1 MSIQD
6 SGLTVPAY
14 LIEPIKQGL
23 IALGYANENTPA
35 SFVQDCYIKWVLVN
49 QTGFNPNMPYS
60 LCLLPK
66 KLREE
71 LNVTGCGGG
80 IDPEPDLYQLIS
92 PNAVDYTGLIASILS
107 GAWQLNSPLF
117 PTPSTD
123 IHNLDQIAF
132 RQDSRGL
139 VVDIKDPTIVAL
151 QNGTRVV
158 TSKSIPVLVEVHGFT
173 DAIYD
178 DLINGDS
185 DLEVYFNNGTANW
198 SVMNPSQLQ
207 TFLKKNNVNGKY
219 YFVFG
224 TNTLDV
230 VPPSNLNQVAID
242 EDGEG
247 NKHEK
252 YTGTLN
258 LNFGEILEVPNT
270 GITLKSPTASVY
282 MQLADAI
289 KSNAW
294 VLDSPILPDQT
305 IVYGSETLSAHDSP
319 DGVVFDVLVSSAV
332 NNNGPDFASLKSV
345 VPILIEVVGLDDQ
358 EFDKIIAGT
367 SAFQL
372 SSQNGGVWT
381 VLPSEMIPM
390 VLKKYPTN
398 GKFYV
403 VTSTNLLYKERDA
416 QPAKLGI
423 DQDGEGTEF
432 ERQEAIAD
440 LLCGTVA
447 EPVGEPRFTIPNK
460 SKVLEMNSLIR
471 SGSWNAF
478 AGITDAPLLDEAD
491 FDLTIT
497 DNISYIKPLNM
508 SKFTITDTEV
518 STSYITPAYICIQDL
533 TDEGANKILD
543 GTTNLEL
550 YAGDSRANMQKVP
563 TNSLNPFLKKNPVD
577 NKWYYV
583 ISTNYFFFREPNYFY
598 ALGVS
603 GEALAGDALLVTTD
617 NYGDP
622 SVKPSVPVPISIDY
636 LTAQEIKN
644 FNRSVGDGDITVPN
658 LDQNDILWYDK
669 YVLEDSEA
677 GYDFNVAGHVDLED
691 FLSVY
696 KGNFALI
703 NNGKKLITTIFKLQG
718 LTDDHVSKLLAF
730 NDPNVYFK
738 MLNGENEIDIPQELH
753 PMMQNFFTKVGDLWY
768 FAMPSLNVVRDN
780 VFPVITH
787 IDGVSYR
794 PNGTKP
800 ISIELAPMTLGL
812 FGANDVGNK
821 HLVWSGSHNVLDPDN
836 GSVGITGYEAYCD
849 LTVGTIAKLN
859 LTDTWAN
866 NEDIII
872 DLFMCPIRSNS
883 GDTTKENALHIGT
896 ISNLP
901 RDTGQSLK
909 LEFNSITTGYVMAII
924 DPVDG
929 DAHFLRYLN
938 FSLNRTNYETQGDVI
953 VKTGDRMLVID
964 YQNVDQAKVGQ
975 DVNATVSIYY
985 QGNPESTNVD
995 FQAIPE
1001 THTRLVAKVRT
1012 SSTETTLRFDGLEL
1026 PSAN

>member
-1 MSIQD
+1 MTNGNNIV
-6 SGLTVPAY
+6 VPAE
-14 LIEPIKQGL
+14 LIEQVKEGL
-23 IALGYANENTPA
+23 IKLGYATESTDPA
-35 SFVQDCYIKWVLVN
+35 FVQDCYFKWVMIN
-49 QTGFNPNMPYS
+49 QTGFNPHMPYA

-66 KLREE
+66 AIRDV
-71 LNVTGCGGG
+71 LNIECGGG
-80 IDPEPDLYQLIS
+80 GVEPDLYQLIS

-117 PTPSTD
+117 PNPSTD
-123 IHNLDQIAF
+123 IHNLDQIEF
-132 RQDSRGL
+132 EQDSRGL
-139 VVDIKDPTIVAL
+139 VVNIKDPTIIAL

-173 DAIYD
+173 DDNYD
-178 DLINGDS
+178 DLVNGNS
-185 DLEVYFNNGTANW
+185 DLEVYFNNGTTNW

-258 LNFGEILEVPNT
+258 LNFGEILEVPST

-319 DGVVFDVLVSSAV
+319 DGVVFDVIDSSAV
-332 NNNGPDFASLKSV
+332 NNNGADFVNLKSV

-358 EFDKIIAGT
+358 EFDSIIAGT

-372 SSQNGGVWT
+372 SSQNGGVWN
-381 VLPSEMIPM
+381 VLPNEMIPM
-390 VLKKYPTN
+390 VLKKNPTN

-403 VTSTNLLYKERDA
+403 VTSTNLLYKERGS

-423 DQDGEGTEF
+423 DQDGEGAEF

-440 LLCGTVA
+440 LLCGDVA
-447 EPVGEPRFTIPNK
+447 EPVGQPRFTVPNK
-460 SKVLEMNSLIR
+460 SKVLEMNNLIR

-478 AGITDAPLLDEAD
+478 SGITDAPLLDESD
-491 FDLTIT
+491 FDFTIT
-497 DNISYIKPLNM
+497 DGISYIKPLNM

-543 GTTNLEL
+543 GSTNLEL
-550 YAGDSRANMQKVP
+550 YAGDSRANMQKIP
-563 TNSLNPFLKKNPVD
+563 TNSLNTFLKKNPVD

-583 ISTNYFFFREPNYFY
+583 VSTNYFFFREPNYFY
-598 ALGVS
+598 ALGVA

-617 NYGDP
+617 NFGDP

-636 LTAQEIKN
+636 LTAQEIKS
-644 FNRSVGDGDITVPN
+644 FNRSVGDGETVLPN

-669 YVLEDSEA
+669 YVLEDTQS
-677 GYDFNVAGHVDLED
+677 GYSFKTSDFVDKDDYLA
-691 FLSVY
+691 VY
-696 KGNFALI
+696 KGFFALI
-703 NNGKKLITTIFKLQG
+703 NNGKKLITSVFKLQG
-718 LTDDHVSKLLAF
+718 FTDDHVAKLLAF

-738 MLNGENEIDIPQELH
+738 MMDGENEVDIPQELH
-753 PMMQNFFTKVGDLWY
+753 PMMQNFFTKVGDLWH
-768 FAMPSLNVVRDN
+768 FIMPSLNVVRDN
-780 VFPVITH
+780 VFPFITY

-794 PNGTKP
+794 PNGNKP
-800 ISIELAPMTLGL
+800 ISIELASMTLGL
-812 FGANDVGNK
+812 FGANDIGNK

-836 GSVGITGYEAYCD
+836 GNVGITGYEAYYD
-849 LTVGTIAKLN
+849 LAVGAIAKLN
-859 LTDTWAN
+859 LTDIWAST
-866 NEDIII
+866 EDIIV

-909 LEFNSITTGYVMAII
+909 LEFNSITTGDVMASIS
-924 DPVDG
+924 PVDG

-938 FSLNRTNYETQGDVI
+938 FSLNRTNYETSGETI
-953 VKTGDRMLVID
+953 VKKGDRILVVD
-964 YQNVDQAKVGQ
+964 YQNTERAKIGE
-975 DVNATVSIYY
+975 DVSDKASIYY
-985 QGNPESTNVD
+985 QGNEGSSNAD
-995 FQAIPE
+995 YQAIPE

-1026 PSAN
+1026 PSTQP